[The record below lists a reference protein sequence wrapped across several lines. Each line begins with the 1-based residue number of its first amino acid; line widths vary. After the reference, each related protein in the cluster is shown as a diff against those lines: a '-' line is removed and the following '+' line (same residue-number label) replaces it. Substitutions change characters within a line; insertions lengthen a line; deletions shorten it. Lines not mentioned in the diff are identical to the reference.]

1 VKLSSALEYLYKYK
15 FNQYKYKF
23 SVVLPFQEE
32 VWQACEEGSYS
43 HEETANSN
51 EPGPVQLRP
60 KMADHSQEQQVTCK
74 KPQHY
79 SSQESQIINTVLK
92 KN

>member
-1 VKLSSALEYLYKYK
+1 
-15 FNQYKYKF
+15 
-23 SVVLPFQEE
+23 

-43 HEETANSN
+43 HEETAHSN

-79 SSQESQIINTVLK
+79 SSQESQIINIFFST
-92 KN
+92 KNGISVWILDCNNKASNKTMLGV